1 MLQLQNVTFSYQE
14 KILFHQF
21 NLDIHAKDKIA
32 IIGPSGCGKTT
43 LLHLISGTLR
53 LKKGKILYNGQNI
66 YTFNH
71 KQRKN
76 YQKNII
82 CYLSQQ
88 LLLFENLTVYENLF
102 LFFKKEAIDDILT
115 QTNLLSLK
123 HKKIKTLSGGE
134 KQKIAILKACLSSN
148 EIFLFDEI
156 THALDLKTAQEVLHF
171 LFSLLHDKT
180 IIIVTHQLTLVEPY
194 LSKIYDV
201 SKKQLKVLNQKSLT
215 PFMIKKENF
224 QNKQYH
230 IHKHECKKAFQKPFF
245 FISLFCIL
253 FLTSFSFCRLSSF
266 TQSYQEM
273 IQNNLNQ
280 YFDHNVL
287 KIMNYQA
294 LKDDHLN
301 LNVQEDLENFT
312 NQLQVE
318 CNGNAITY
326 FYFKPVQN
334 LKSILMINQL
344 FFENNFIKKKNE
356 NSISLIYKE
365 YKWDFRSIPIIQENA
380 IFSKP
385 CIYYDYDYFLNLLQS
400 QKDNQGNSWYET
412 MILNQ
417 SNNTKIVFLN
427 SDFLI
432 FYKKEKNHFLFQN
445 HLLSFQHQADE
456 SYFHSDALLDFFTN
470 QLLYQSCKDLLRFF
484 FLFCTISCLGGLYFL
499 IQSFLL
505 HTIKK
510 IAIYRQMGASYFEC
524 FFSFFIMNLIS
535 IFLLII
541 SNSIFFHFNF
551 IYLGFSILILIFIQF
566 SMILHSIYQFEKKDL
581 ISFLKED
588 FSC

>member
-1 MLQLQNVTFSYQE
+1 MPE
-14 KILFHQF
+14 
-21 NLDIHAKDKIA
+21 
-32 IIGPSGCGKTT
+32 
-43 LLHLISGTLR
+43 
-53 LKKGKILYNGQNI
+53 
-66 YTFNH
+66 
-71 KQRKN
+71 
-76 YQKNII
+76 
-82 CYLSQQ
+82 
-88 LLLFENLTVYENLF
+88 
-102 LFFKKEAIDDILT
+102 
-115 QTNLLSLK
+115 
-123 HKKIKTLSGGE
+123 
-134 KQKIAILKACLSSN
+134 
-148 EIFLFDEI
+148 
-156 THALDLKTAQEVLHF
+156 
-171 LFSLLHDKT
+171 
-180 IIIVTHQLTLVEPY
+180 
-194 LSKIYDV
+194 
-201 SKKQLKVLNQKSLT
+201 LKVLNQKSLT

-365 YKWDFRSIPIIQENA
+365 YKWDFQLIPIIQENA

-400 QKDNQGNSWYET
+400 QKDNQGNS
-412 MILNQ
+412 
-417 SNNTKIVFLN
+417 
-427 SDFLI
+427 
-432 FYKKEKNHFLFQN
+432 
-445 HLLSFQHQADE
+445 
-456 SYFHSDALLDFFTN
+456 
-470 QLLYQSCKDLLRFF
+470 
-484 FLFCTISCLGGLYFL
+484 
-499 IQSFLL
+499 
-505 HTIKK
+505 
-510 IAIYRQMGASYFEC
+510 
-524 FFSFFIMNLIS
+524 
-535 IFLLII
+535 
-541 SNSIFFHFNF
+541 
-551 IYLGFSILILIFIQF
+551 
-566 SMILHSIYQFEKKDL
+566 
-581 ISFLKED
+581 
-588 FSC
+588 